1 MGTELKRKRK
11 QLRRFTESKLMYNEI
26 PELERSPPPT
36 DV

>member
-1 MGTELKRKRK
+1 MGTELKRNRK

-26 PELERSPPPT
+26 PEVERSPSLT